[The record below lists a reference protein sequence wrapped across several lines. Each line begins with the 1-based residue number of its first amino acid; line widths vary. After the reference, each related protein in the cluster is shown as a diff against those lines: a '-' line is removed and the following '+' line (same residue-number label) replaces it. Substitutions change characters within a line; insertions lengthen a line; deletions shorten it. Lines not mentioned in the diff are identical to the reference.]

1 MNKNNNVTCPNCK
14 EIFKIDESVYTDII
28 KQVRDNEFENEIKTR
43 LASAEKEKDSA
54 VKLAE
59 TQIKSTL
66 EKQLAQKENEID
78 TLKITNQAKLT
89 QEVAKKQQEIDAL
102 KLKNKADLI
111 EGVSKKD
118 ELIRELQSKIDSTEI
133 QKKLEVSN
141 AINKIEKERDQLIG
155 DLKSKD
161 TEKELLEKSLNEQFA
176 NKLAIKEEALRL
188 KEEEIERI
196 KNFKQKQSTKMM
208 GESLEQHCEIEF
220 NKIRTTAFPKAYF
233 EKDNDASGGTK
244 GDYIFK
250 EQDEN
255 NNEIVSIMF
264 EMKNENDATATKKK
278 NEDFFAKL
286 DKDRK
291 AKGCE
296 YAVLVSVLEADND
309 FYNTGIVDVSYKYE
323 KMYVIRPQFF
333 IPIITLLRNAS
344 LKSLV
349 YKNELNIA
357 RNQHIDIANFEDKI
371 DDFKEKFGN
380 NYRIASNHFS
390 TAVKE
395 IDKSISHLNKI
406 KEALNAS
413 SRQLSLANDKAVGL
427 TIKKL
432 THNNP
437 TMKQKFN
444 NLK

>member
-1 MNKNNNVTCPNCK
+1 MKKNNNVTCPKCK
-14 EIFKIDESVYTDII
+14 EIFKLDESVYTDII
-28 KQVRDNEFENEIKTR
+28 KQVRNNEFENELKTR
-43 LASAEKEKDSA
+43 LAAAEIEKKSA
-54 VKLAE
+54 VKFAE
-59 TQIKSTL
+59 VQIKSSL
-66 EKQLAQKENEID
+66 EKQLAKKENEID
-78 TLKITNQAKLT
+78 TLKLENQAKLT
-89 QEVAKKQQEIDAL
+89 EELAKKQQEIDAL
-102 KLKNKADLI
+102 KLKNKSELI
-111 EGVSKKD
+111 DEVSKKD
-118 ELIRELQSKIDSTEI
+118 EQIRQLQSKIDNTEI
-133 QKKLEVSN
+133 QKKLAVTT
-141 AINKIEKERDQLIG
+141 AINEIEKQRDQLSN
-155 DLKSKD
+155 DLKNKD
-161 TEKELLEKSLNEQFA
+161 TEKELLEKSLKEQFA
-176 NKLAIKEEALRL
+176 NKLAIRDEALKL
-188 KEEEIERI
+188 KEDEIERI

-220 NKIRTTAFPKAYF
+220 NKIRATAFPKAYF

-244 GDYIFK
+244 GDFIFK

-264 EMKNENDATATKKK
+264 EMKNENDTTATKKK

-344 LKSLV
+344 LKSLA

-357 RNQHIDIANFEDKI
+357 KNQHIDIANFEDKI
-371 DDFKEKFGN
+371 NDFKEKFGN

-395 IDKSISHLNKI
+395 IDKSIAHLNKI

-413 SRQLSLANDKAVGL
+413 SRQLSLANDKATSL

>member
-43 LASAEKEKDSA
+43 LATAEKEKDSA

-133 QKKLEVSN
+133 QKKLEVAN